1 MRGML
6 SSYLFI
12 EKVKNRLGGRLIAF
26 SHEILP
32 ARESIA
38 EDLYSLFVTYQ
49 ALPKFM
55 VPRQRGET
63 RTAADGDKSR

>member
-1 MRGML
+1 ML
-6 SSYLFI
+6 GSYLFI
-12 EKVKNRLGGRLIAF
+12 EKVKNCLGGRLIAF
-26 SHEILP
+26 SHVVLP
-32 ARESIA
+32 ERVSID
-38 EDLYSLFVTYQ
+38 EDLCSLSITYQ